1 MTHIVRRAGWVA
13 AVLVALAGLPQQ
25 TTRAAPEPST
35 LGVVDFYA
43 IVPVETVTGVVPQ
56 ATAADQLSALLA
68 QASDTR
74 YTVIPRRAM
83 GEGEAALGWQESDV
97 LRFARLQALANRVH
111 ADRLVVG
118 WIEVLAVGDG
128 SAGTGFPRIGE
139 RGTPTGFASLVVQ
152 VFDASRGRIT
162 AEVRGTGYAQ
172 GIVRARITEATLE
185 NALQPLAGA
194 LLPALTASGP

>member
-1 MTHIVRRAGWVA
+1 MTTVVRRAGWVA
-13 AVLVALAGLPQQ
+13 ALLFAMAGLPQQ
-25 TTRAAPEPST
+25 ATRAATEPSA

-56 ATAADQLSALLA
+56 ATAADELSALLA
-68 QASDTR
+68 RASDSR

-83 GEGEAALGWQESDV
+83 GEGEAALQWQESDV
-97 LRFARLQALANRVH
+97 LRFTRLQALASRVH

-128 SAGTGFPRIGE
+128 SAGTGFPRVAE

-152 VFDASRGRIT
+152 VFDASRGRIV
-162 AEVRGTGYAQ
+162 AEVKGTGYAQ
-172 GIVRARITEATLE
+172 GLVRARITEAVLE

-194 LLPALTASGP
+194 LLPALTSGP

>member
-1 MTHIVRRAGWVA
+1 MTTIVRRAGWVA

-25 TTRAAPEPST
+25 ATRAASEPST

-43 IVPVETVTGVVPQ
+43 ISPVETVAGVVPQ

-68 QASDTR
+68 QSSSR
-74 YTVIPRRAM
+74 YAVIPRRTM

-97 LRFARLQALANRVH
+97 LRFTRLQALAGRVH

-128 SAGTGFPRIGE
+128 SSGPGLTRVSE

-152 VFDASRGRIT
+152 VFDASRGRIV
-162 AEVRGTGYAQ
+162 AEVRGTGYGQ
-172 GIVRARITEATLE
+172 GLVRARITEATLE